1 MAVRRVLSVVVVA
14 LATLLATSHGVT
26 ALSGVGIGADGP
38 FAPATRT
45 RNPLSIIPIGCVADL
60 SAGTL
65 DAWLRDRLGPL
76 RGFDNPKLVPL
87 GGDRTL
93 WLLSDPY
100 VDLSQGNNGPL
111 DPSDYVHNTLMVQD
125 GECFSL
131 VQRVAGG
138 LPWEFAPS
146 RSPGDWY
153 WPLGG
158 SIGDGGL
165 LYIFWSR
172 MIEDGAQAPLDG
184 ITRHPIQ
191 TYLGVY
197 DPQTFDV
204 VQFGPAPNAGVAPQ
218 YGSTVQTAADG
229 WSYLFGNSNLL
240 ELSREG
246 GWSPTATFSGTR
258 MYLARVPA
266 GKFLS
271 APQYFTGS
279 GWSSSAA
286 AARPFSSRWRISN
299 AMQPRLIEGRWYSA
313 VKHDEFWGT
322 DLVVEWADA
331 QQGP

>member
-1 MAVRRVLSVVVVA
+1 M
-14 LATLLATSHGVT
+14 
-26 ALSGVGIGADGP
+26 
-38 FAPATRT
+38 
-45 RNPLSIIPIGCVADL
+45 
-60 SAGTL
+60 
-65 DAWLRDRLGPL
+65 
-76 RGFDNPKLVPL
+76 
-87 GGDRTL
+87 
-93 WLLSDPY
+93 
-100 VDLSQGNNGPL
+100 
-111 DPSDYVHNTLMVQD
+111 
-125 GECFSL
+125 
-131 VQRVAGG
+131 QRVAGG

-165 LYIFWSR
+165 LYVFWSR

-197 DPQTFDV
+197 DPQTFGV
-204 VQFGPAPNAGVAPQ
+204 IQFGPAPNAGVAPQ
-218 YGSTVQTAADG
+218 YGSAVQTAADG

-286 AARPFSSRWRISN
+286 AARPFSSRWQISN

-331 QQGP
+331 PQGPWHPILDTPVIAAVPADRGDVAMTTYQPVLHADARPGPHAHRDPVAERSHLAGLARRPPPLPPAGDPRPALITRGQACTGRRRGG

>member
-1 MAVRRVLSVVVVA
+1 M
-14 LATLLATSHGVT
+14 
-26 ALSGVGIGADGP
+26 
-38 FAPATRT
+38 
-45 RNPLSIIPIGCVADL
+45 SIIPHRLPPGP
-60 SAGTL
+60 SAATL

-100 VDLSQGNNGPL
+100 VDLSQRNNGPL

-125 GECFSL
+125 GQCFSL

-165 LYIFWSR
+165 LYVFWSR

-197 DPQTFDV
+197 DPQTFGVDPV
-204 VQFGPAPNAGVAPQ
+204 RAGAERRRRPAVRLGGADR
-218 YGSTVQTAADG
+218 ADG

-246 GWSPTATFSGTR
+246 GWKPDGDVLRHAHVPRPRAAPGSSS
-258 MYLARVPA
+258 ARRE
-266 GKFLS
+266 
-271 APQYFTGS
+271 YYTGS

-286 AARPFSSRWRISN
+286 RRRARSRR
-299 AMQPRLIEGRWYSA
+299 AGRSPTRCSP
-313 VKHDEFWGT
+313 G
-322 DLVVEWADA
+322 
-331 QQGP
+331 